1 MKLYRHV
8 DAKNTKARDV
18 AITIRD
24 SSVVIVDPDSGATVC
39 SLYNMKYGMSHT
51 KAFDALANNGYRTDF
66 ATWGAE
72 GRMSSLLEEV
82 E

>member
-8 DAKNTKARDV
+8 DATNRKAKDV

-39 SLYNMKYGMSHT
+39 SLYNMKYGMSRI
-51 KAFDALANNGYRTDF
+51 KAFDALTSNGYRTDF
-66 ATWGAE
+66 ATWDAD